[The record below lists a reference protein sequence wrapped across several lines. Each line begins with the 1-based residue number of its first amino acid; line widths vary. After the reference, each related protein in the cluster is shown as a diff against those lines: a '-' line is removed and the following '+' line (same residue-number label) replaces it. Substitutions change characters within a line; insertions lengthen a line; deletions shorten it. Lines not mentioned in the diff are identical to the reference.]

1 MCNENPL
8 NNEKLKAEK
17 EMGQEFEPVSQ
28 ELCEKIFNQLDKNHD
43 GAVTPA
49 EVIIALRKEKT
60 HELARLWDLPER
72 IR

>member
-1 MCNENPL
+1 MD
-8 NNEKLKAEK
+8 AVY
-17 EMGQEFEPVSQ
+17 EPVSQ

-43 GAVTPA
+43 GIVTPA

-60 HELARLWDLPER
+60 HELARLLDLPER

>member
-1 MCNENPL
+1 
-8 NNEKLKAEK
+8 
-17 EMGQEFEPVSQ
+17 MGQEFEPVSQ
-28 ELCEKIFNQLDKNHD
+28 ELCDKIFNQLDKNHD

-60 HELARLWDLPER
+60 HELARLLDLPER